1 MLKTVSRI
9 VLAAGVLA
17 SLTFGIGN
25 GTVQAQGA
33 FPAYTSGVQV
43 ANLEGTDAQVT
54 LTAYKSDGN
63 QDGTP
68 LQDTIT
74 ANGSKTYFPIS
85 SVSNGFQGAIVISSS
100 RRIAA
105 ISNILSSDF
114 NAGASYVGSA
124 AGNQTVLL
132 PLLNK
137 GNSGFD
143 TWFSVQNAGTGTA
156 TIDIAY
162 SSGLNIQDRQIPMG
176 AAIVFY
182 QKNEDHGTA
191 RVFAG
196 TITSDQPVVAAVI
209 QETRNATSGAGII
222 FSYTGFTGGTTNPVF
237 PLINA
242 NNSGYQTGLQI
253 QNAGTQATEVTVSYT
268 PTPNNGTACTETQTI
283 APGASATYALA
294 AFHPSAPAP
303 GTANCAKGAKFIG
316 SAQVTGNSTSQPLV
330 GIGNQ
335 LLAGVNGEAYGAFDA
350 NAATNKVVMPLI
362 MDRRGGANKFYTG
375 FNLQNVGTGTA
386 TVSCTFVGDDF
397 TIAATALAPGEALNN
412 IQRNQIA
419 DNYAGGATCTA
430 AEAGAKIVAIV
441 NELGDRSTAD
451 QLLVYE
457 GAISQ

>member
-1 MLKTVSRI
+1 MFKTLSRV

-25 GTVQAQGA
+25 GAVQAQGA

-43 ANLEGTDAQVT
+43 ANLEATDAQVT
-54 LTAYKSDGN
+54 LTAYKSDGTT
-63 QDGTP
+63 DGTP
-68 LQDTIT
+68 LGDTIT
-74 ANGSKTYFPIS
+74 ANGSKTYFPIQN
-85 SVSNGFQGAIVISSS
+85 VSNGFQGAIVISSS

-124 AGNQTVLL
+124 AGNTTVLL

-143 TWFSVQNAGTGTA
+143 TWFSVQNAGTA
-156 TIDIAY
+156 AANITIKY
-162 SSGLNIQDRQIPMG
+162 SSGLADVTATIQPG
-176 AAIVFY
+176 AAKVFY
-182 QKNEDHGTA
+182 QSQEAHPTK
-191 RVFAG
+191 VFAG
-196 TITSDQPVVAAVI
+196 TITSNQPVVAAVI
-209 QETRNATSGAGII
+209 QETRNATTQAGII

-242 NNSGYQTGLQI
+242 NNAGYVTGLQI
-253 QNAGTQATEVTVSYT
+253 QNAGTQATDVTVSYT
-268 PTPNNGTACTETQTI
+268 PAAAGTACAETQSI
-283 APGASATYALA
+283 QPGASATFALA
-294 AFHPSAPAP
+294 AFNATAPAP
-303 GTANCAKGAKFIG
+303 GTANCAKGARFVG
-316 SAQVTGNSTSQPLV
+316 SAQVTGNTTNQPLV

-335 LLAGVNGEAYGAFDA
+335 LLPGANGGAYGAFDA

-362 MDRRGGANKFYTG
+362 MDRRGGSNKFFTG
-375 FNLQNVGTGTA
+375 FNIQNVGTGTA
-386 TVSCTFVGDDF
+386 TVSCTFVSDDY
-397 TIAATALAPGEALNN
+397 TIPATALAPGQALNDLQN
-412 IQRNQIA
+412 SKGA

-430 AEAGAKIVAIV
+430 SEAGAKIVAIV
-441 NELGDRSTAD
+441 NELGDRGTAD